1 MFVEKIT
8 LKYFLS
14 DKILLMVIYN
24 DDDWEIGSMF
34 TKNRGAYSE
43 EHEIAVLITAYI
55 PDPEKWLSYKIR
67 KPKR

>member
-14 DKILLMVIYN
+14 DKVILIVIYN
-24 DDDWEIGSMF
+24 GDDWEIGSMF

-43 EHEIAVLITAYI
+43 DMDGIKVPLAVLVIYK
-55 PDPEKWLSYKIR
+55 DGEK
-67 KPKR
+67 